1 MKVKVVRSRPRWQ
14 SHLHVKVDLD
24 AVLLRRARLH
34 QLLEQLLA
42 CAAVPAGVDARERA
56 RVGVGVGVGVVA
68 ATASGRQRQHRSGGS
83 GGSGGDGSGDGS
95 GGGSG
100 GGVAQ
105 GRRWAW
111 QQRTDA

>member
-1 MKVKVVRSRPRWQ
+1 MRSPPRWQ

-68 ATASGRQRQHRSGGS
+68 ATASGRQRQHCSSGSTGSGGS

-95 GGGSG
+95 GG
-100 GGVAQ
+100 VAQ